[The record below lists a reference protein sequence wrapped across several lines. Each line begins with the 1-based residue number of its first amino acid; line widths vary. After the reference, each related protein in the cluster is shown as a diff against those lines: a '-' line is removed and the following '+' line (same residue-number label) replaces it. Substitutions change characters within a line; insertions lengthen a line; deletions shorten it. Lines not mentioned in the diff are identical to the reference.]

1 MKTFI
6 VSSLILFI
14 ASASVV
20 SGQTVMALEEVRP
33 GMIGVGM
40 TVFEG
45 TEPEEFEAHIL
56 GILHNINGP
65 KRNLILARL
74 SGGPLS
80 DTGVIQGMSGSPVY
94 IGGQLIG
101 AVSYALGSFTTEAI
115 AGITPIKEM
124 VDDVSFPTPRA
135 PMNPVALHLP
145 MSPEGLL
152 EVFRGTLHRI
162 SNDALHSRD
171 PLLAQGQLSSARHVS
186 TMLRPIGTPLNMSGF
201 DAYVTRL
208 LSSAL
213 EGTGM
218 TPVLGGSQ
226 EANTSLSSTPLR
238 PGDAVSVTLIDGDLT
253 LAGTGTVTMIEEDR
267 VYAVIDGRLEERLVD
282 LVGRDGDWV
291 LLKGALIEGEE
302 IVLTRFTQI
311 GPGIPVIIAR

>member
-124 VDDVSFPTPRA
+124 VDAVAFPTPLR
-135 PMNPVALHLP
+135 PYEPRGS
-145 MSPEGLL
+145 SPADVTRTADGS
-152 EVFRGTLHRI
+152 I
-162 SNDALHSRD
+162 SRD
-171 PLLAQGQLSSARHVS
+171 S
-186 TMLRPIGTPLNMSGF
+186 TSNITLQPAAWRRSTTGPGT
-201 DAYVTRL
+201 L
-208 LSSAL
+208 LSSACNYH
-213 EGTGM
+213 
-218 TPVLGGSQ
+218 
-226 EANTSLSSTPLR
+226 ASSHWHSAKYEWL
-238 PGDAVSVTLIDGDLT
+238 
-253 LAGTGTVTMIEEDR
+253 
-267 VYAVIDGRLEERLVD
+267 
-282 LVGRDGDWV
+282 
-291 LLKGALIEGEE
+291 
-302 IVLTRFTQI
+302 
-311 GPGIPVIIAR
+311 